1 MSSSLGRN
9 FAARVKRIY
18 STKQLL
24 KNPEVVDMVPSI
36 TNKAENIPTIG
47 EVHHLQLRNSRK
59 VLSIR
64 CFWTKERDS

>member
-1 MSSSLGRN
+1 MNRTMSSSLGRN

-47 EVHHLQLRNSRK
+47 EVP
-59 VLSIR
+59 I
-64 CFWTKERDS
+64 